1 MPTIGQ
7 DISNR
12 AAAESFEYALN
23 RARQEAG
30 RDAAVKFS
38 SRLDRLATHAAA
50 EELSAVE
57 IIELLRQDAEHLHN
71 QGLAS

>member
-23 RARQEAG
+23 CARQEAA
-30 RDAAVKFS
+30 RDAVVKFS
-38 SRLDRLATHAAA
+38 GRLEWLANHAAK

-57 IIELLRQDAEHLHN
+57 IIEMLRVAAGYLHD